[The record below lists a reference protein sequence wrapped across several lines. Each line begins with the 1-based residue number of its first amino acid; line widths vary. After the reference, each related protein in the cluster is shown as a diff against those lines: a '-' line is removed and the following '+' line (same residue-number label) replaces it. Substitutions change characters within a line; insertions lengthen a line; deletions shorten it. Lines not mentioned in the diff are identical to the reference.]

1 MKKIAIAGPG
11 RSGTSFLVR
20 LFDAWGFSVPDLEGN
35 WNETAQ
41 AGLES
46 RIGGNSTFDV
56 DKDPWAFNYIDSLS
70 DEQLAQY
77 AVMLVPIR
85 DVRHAAVSRSVQER
99 FSRMSAGDLDAWAWD
114 TWGAVAGGA
123 VYETSAAGIESAL
136 QRGLWRLLEVSSRRG
151 LATVILNFP
160 RIVSDFEYLWSQVG
174 AYVSPRISEA
184 EARAAWTSIA
194 QTDKVRIRNTPAS
207 MEPDELHALVRLQ
220 ISQMEKLG
228 RERDAALAER
238 DAARAEPGGSPER
251 DLREQQ
257 LVSRV
262 SELESEISAMRAS
275 RSWRYTR
282 LFRRTR

>member
-1 MKKIAIAGPG
+1 MKKKIAIAGPG

-20 LFDAWGFSVPDLEGN
+20 LFDAWGFSVPDLEAT

-46 RIGGNSTFDV
+46 RIGGASPFDV
-56 DKDPWAFNYIDSLS
+56 DKDPWAFNYIDGLTE
-70 DEQLAQY
+70 EQLAQY

-85 DVRHAAVSRSVQER
+85 DLRHAAISRSVQER
-99 FSRMSAGDLDAWAWD
+99 FSRMSAGDLDTWAWD

-123 VYETSAAGIESAL
+123 VYETSASGVEDVL

-151 LATVILNFP
+151 LPTVILNFP
-160 RIVSDFEYLWSQVG
+160 RIVADFDYLWSQVE
-174 AYVSPRISEA
+174 AFVSPRISEA
-184 EARAAWTSIA
+184 EARVAWTSIA
-194 QTDKVRIRNTPAS
+194 QTDKVRIRDTPDS

-228 RERDAALAER
+228 RERDMARAER
-238 DAARAEPGGSPER
+238 DAARASTDAALAAG
-251 DLREQQ
+251 QIAQ
-257 LVSRV
+257 A
-262 SELESEISAMRAS
+262 ELATLKSS

-282 LFRRTR
+282 SLRASLSFWRRRR